1 MIAEYFK
8 NNCINIK
15 WWADKHGLDYTTTY
29 YVVKGALNGS
39 KRSNGKTK
47 AVFEAL
53 KKEGIIKQL
62 PKGLR
67 ESKKAS

>member
-1 MIAEYFK
+1 VIAEYFK

-15 WWADKHGLDYTTTY
+15 WWADKHGLDYLTTY

-39 KRSNGKTK
+39 KRSNGKTR

-53 KKEGIIKQL
+53 KKEGIIKKM
-62 PKGLR
+62 PKGLSG
-67 ESKKAS
+67 EQKAS